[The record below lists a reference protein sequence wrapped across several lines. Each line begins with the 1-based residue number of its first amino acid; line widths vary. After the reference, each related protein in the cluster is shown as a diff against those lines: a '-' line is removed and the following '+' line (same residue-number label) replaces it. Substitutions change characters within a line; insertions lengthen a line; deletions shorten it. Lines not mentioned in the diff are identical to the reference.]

1 MPGVRLNGFL
11 ASTAVALLLSAG
23 GAFAQSTP
31 PGAAPA
37 VTPPD
42 AAKTAPAAT
51 AAPAA
56 ASQPAKAKSTP
67 SAEPWGTPAPAAAAT
82 PAPAPAAQPAETAA
96 QSATPPEPAA
106 PPATA
111 DSSKPA
117 PVGPPVESA
126 PPASPTPA
134 AAETTPAP
142 SAPPTAPAP
151 AAAAAAPA
159 AASTTPAPA
168 GTGTAAAPAAAPTPA
183 ATAAAPAPTPTID
196 DQIATQLRDLSNGK
210 YDHILGGKVQRGAI
224 EAFYSGRSFA
234 PIWLTDGHANAREKA
249 AANYLAHVG
258 ADGLD
263 PADYAVPD
271 FNSLTDPQAL
281 AEAEL
286 KFSVAVVTYAR
297 HASIGRIAWSR
308 VNANIEY
315 DTKAPDP
322 AAVLATMASAKD
334 VAAEL
339 NSYEPH
345 AAGYLALKAKLA
357 ELRGGKQDGL
367 KPPIPGGTMLKIG
380 MHDPRVPALR
390 EKLGLTGNGD
400 TYDKALAE
408 AVKQFQKE
416 HELKQTGMLTAPTL
430 EAMNGPRPTHVIDT
444 ILANMERWR
453 WMPHDLGKFYAMI
466 NLPDFTASVYNSG
479 KRIWKTKIVIGK
491 VDMPTPLISTSMK
504 SITVNPTWHVPPS
517 IINHEYLPAM
527 AQDPTVMQRMGLVVQ
542 RDSSG
547 KVIGIYQPPGDKNA
561 EGRLRFNFPNKFL
574 VYQHDTPD
582 KYMFAYARRAFSHGC
597 MRTQDPAKYAEVLLS
612 LVRPNDHYT
621 KERIE
626 HMYGPNEINID
637 FPTFIP
643 IHVTYQ
649 TAFVDD
655 EGKLR
660 FRDDIYGRDRE
671 LLAIMHNPNE
681 MRVADIPVE
690 HPVSAAKRE
699 ILSAADHAPTYGNP
713 YGGYNGG
720 PTNFFQALFGS
731 FSQPAPPP
739 RPVRRRRV
747 SGAYQARGNSG
758 QSYR

>member
-23 GAFAQSTP
+23 GALAQSTP
-31 PGAAPA
+31 PGSAPTA
-37 VTPPD
+37 TPPD
-42 AAKTAPAAT
+42 AAAPAANSTTPAESTAPKTTQSAEPWGSSAPAAT
-51 AAPAA
+51 ATPAPTAPPADTATQTTSPPAPVASPPADAASAKPVETPWTPAAASAPAASPAPAA
-56 ASQPAKAKSTP
+56 AESTP
-67 SAEPWGTPAPAAAAT
+67 PAPAAAAS
-82 PAPAPAAQPAETAA
+82 APAPAA
-96 QSATPPEPAA
+96 PP
-106 PPATA
+106 
-111 DSSKPA
+111 D
-117 PVGPPVESA
+117 
-126 PPASPTPA
+126 A
-134 AAETTPAP
+134 AASAPAP
-142 SAPPTAPAP
+142 SG
-151 AAAAAAPA
+151 
-159 AASTTPAPA
+159 S
-168 GTGTAAAPAAAPTPA
+168 GTAAAPAAATPAAPA
-183 ATAAAPAPTPTID
+183 ATAAAPAAPPSIT
-196 DQIATQLRDLSNGK
+196 DQIADQLRGLSSGK
-210 YDHILGGKVQRGAI
+210 FDHILGGKPQRAAI

-234 PIWLTDGHANAREKA
+234 PIWLTDGHANAHEQA
-249 AANYLAHVG
+249 AADYLSRVG
-258 ADGLD
+258 ADGLN
-263 PADYAVPD
+263 PADYPVPD
-271 FNSLTDPQAL
+271 FKSLSDPQAL

-322 AAVLATMASAKD
+322 AAVLATMAGAKD

-339 NSYEPH
+339 DSYEPH
-345 AAGYLALKAKLA
+345 AAGYVALKAKLA
-357 ELRGGKQDGL
+357 EIRGGKQDGI
-367 KPPIPGGTMLKIG
+367 KQPIPGGPVLKIG

-390 EKLGLTGNGD
+390 EKLGVTGDGD
-400 TYDKALAE
+400 SYDKALAE
-408 AVKQFQKE
+408 AVKSFQKE
-416 HELKQTGMLTAPTL
+416 HDIRQTGTLTAPTL
-430 EAMNGPRPTHVIDT
+430 DAMNGPRPTHVEDT

-453 WMPHDLGKFYAMI
+453 WIPHDLGGKFYVLI
-466 NLPDFTASVYNSG
+466 NLPDFTASVYNDG

-491 VDMPTPLISTSMK
+491 VDKPTPIMSTLMK
-504 SITVNPTWHVPPS
+504 FITVNPTWHVPPS
-517 IINHEYLPAM
+517 IINGEYLPAM

-542 RDSSG
+542 RDGAG

-582 KYMFAYARRAFSHGC
+582 KYMFAYAKRAFSHGC

-643 IHVTYQ
+643 INVTYQ

-655 EGKLR
+655 EGKLQ
-660 FRDDIYGRDRE
+660 FRDDLYGRDRE

-690 HPVSAAKRE
+690 HAISATKRE
-699 ILSAADHAPTYGNP
+699 ILTAADHAPTFGNP
-713 YGGYNGG
+713 YGGGNAGG
-720 PTNFFQALFGS
+720 PVGFFQQLFGGG
-731 FSQPAPPP
+731 FNAQPQQ
-739 RPVRRRRV
+739 RPGRRRRV
-747 SGAYQARGNSG
+747 SGAYQARSNTT
-758 QSYR
+758 QNYR